1 MFHMLTQTRLRG
13 KAAKAAALAASIL
26 HEKTIPMLIV
36 EDERIGIGF
45 SFEGGRGERI
55 FARENRGWKIAREAP
70 GLIANAE
77 GYDRVWL
84 EASARALDVA
94 LNALAIGDMGLLRD
108 ALNMLDRL
116 GWREPLARLFAAQ
129 FEIEN

>member
-1 MFHMLTQTRLRG
+1 MDRKAWRAARERAFNRRPGRRRGPLPLCKDKRRFEAAMFHMLTQTRLRG

-70 GLIANAE
+70 A
-77 GYDRVWL
+77 
-84 EASARALDVA
+84 
-94 LNALAIGDMGLLRD
+94 
-108 ALNMLDRL
+108 
-116 GWREPLARLFAAQ
+116 
-129 FEIEN
+129 